1 MVSKYK
7 LKNIKWFTIAG
18 SLINLAVVIIL
29 FVGMVSAIANIENL
43 GAINNGYTAN
53 QAYLLIRYYIIVNV
67 LSIDILFSFLLI
79 SMSFRIDQIFYR
91 LKWVNISTGIMSIAC
106 TIFIALLSNKYASDG
121 ALLIQSPF
129 IYVLVGLGVLLLSI
143 DHIILLIKYKDN
155 PFYHNGKFNK
165 SSNTRVYQENT
176 KETIT
181 PERRQEDKVVDE
193 KDVFD
198 SNMSYFEMY
207 EKRSQELKKVEDD
220 FDSGLID
227 EQEYNKRRKDIYAK
241 YDRYN

>member
-91 LKWVNISTGIMSIAC
+91 LKWVDISTPSASNSFPKSFWLSLDICLVLSS
-106 TIFIALLSNKYASDG
+106 IFILTEVS
-121 ALLIQSPF
+121 I
-129 IYVLVGLGVLLLSI
+129 LLL
-143 DHIILLIKYKDN
+143 
-155 PFYHNGKFNK
+155 
-165 SSNTRVYQENT
+165 
-176 KETIT
+176 
-181 PERRQEDKVVDE
+181 
-193 KDVFD
+193 
-198 SNMSYFEMY
+198 
-207 EKRSQELKKVEDD
+207 
-220 FDSGLID
+220 
-227 EQEYNKRRKDIYAK
+227 
-241 YDRYN
+241 